1 MKTSVK
7 FLVRINKV
15 LIYLWFKK
23 SHFFFLSQK
32 VLCMWTRVFAFAGVS
47 ECVSCAT
54 LCNIFFLICFR
65 ASPSACECLPLFRR
79 HSSVSLTPSPLFY
92 SLHPNVPPPACDCI
106 SVCVCVCFCHAAH
119 THSHTLRPTCTCD
132 LQPTTPRVSIS

>member
-1 MKTSVK
+1 
-7 FLVRINKV
+7 
-15 LIYLWFKK
+15 
-23 SHFFFLSQK
+23 
-32 VLCMWTRVFAFAGVS
+32 MWTRVFAFAGVS

-106 SVCVCVCFCHAAH
+106 SVCVCVFLSRS
-119 THSHTLRPTCTCD
+119 THTLAHIETH
-132 LQPTTPRVSIS
+132 LYVWPTTQHPARINQLKIFYADKGGKQKTRALPLQWGVAQPLFLL

>member
-1 MKTSVK
+1 
-7 FLVRINKV
+7 
-15 LIYLWFKK
+15 
-23 SHFFFLSQK
+23 
-32 VLCMWTRVFAFAGVS
+32 MWTRVFAFAGVS

-92 SLHPNVPPPACDCI
+92 SLHPNVPPPACDCM
-106 SVCVCVCFCHAAH
+106 SVCVFLSRSTH
-119 THSHTLRPTCTCD
+119 THTLAHIETH
-132 LQPTTPRVSIS
+132 LYV